1 MAKKGWIF
9 GHFCPSLPAY
19 KLPLDPIFALID
31 KNIINGCCHN
41 KSTDRELLQ
50 TVTSQS
56 SCHFLENL
64 IFGHFWQFT
73 SISACLH
80 KIPWP
85 PPLLLLTNLLSFGAI
100 AMLPAE
106 KKQLQAIITPFLHC
120 FLFCLVNF
128 GHLWPLLP
136 VIACF
141 LMAPWHP
148 PHFCFYWQKCWHW
161 VLLKY
166 FLWKKKAITIPL
178 SCHFLENLIFSHLW
192 PFTPIWACF
201 WATPWPRL

>member
-64 IFGHFWQFT
+64 IFGYFWLFT
-73 SISACLH
+73 AIFACLY

-85 PPLLLLTNLLSFGAI
+85 PSLLLLTNLISFGAFEMIPTKEKATPGYNHPIFALFSVKSILAICCHFSLFLPAFKWPLDPPLLLLTKMLTLGAVEI
-100 AMLPAE
+100 FSME
-106 KKQLQAIITPFLHC
+106 KKLLQ
-120 FLFCLVNF
+120 
-128 GHLWPLLP
+128 
-136 VIACF
+136 
-141 LMAPWHP
+141 
-148 PHFCFYWQKCWHW
+148 
-161 VLLKY
+161 
-166 FLWKKKAITIPL
+166 AITIPL
-178 SCHFLENLIFSHLW
+178 SCHLLKNLIFSHFS
-192 PFTPIWACF
+192 PFTPICACF